1 MSILFAKIDDLV
13 TSLWIETAMLCVA
26 MSLVFAL
33 GIKIF

>member
-1 MSILFAKIDDLV
+1 MSTLFAKIDDLV
-13 TSLWIETAMLCVA
+13 TSLWIETAMLFVA